1 MTVKAQAAA
10 APQLMEFLA
19 DVMTDTY
26 FHSTFTEGYG
36 EERAFADG
44 KAKQAEKTFNI
55 LKGLL
60 ND

>member
-1 MTVKAQAAA
+1 
-10 APQLMEFLA
+10 MEFLA